1 MTDTRKFEAEIDKMI
16 REEVAPRRASR
27 VRPERRSRRRGG
39 KLKMAAIGA
48 AGLAA
53 VLTLKD
59 VGLPIPAVPEMHE
72 ELHALPPEISDDV
85 VVTKL
90 GGLGAFAKSTQTYIS
105 TAHLVLVNDDGEERE
120 TLGYKGTHKVV
131 RTQEGPA
138 TVTSDDNGNKTV
150 KLPNTIGILARGDFE
165 ILHDDSTG
173 RDFGQA
179 VIGFGA
185 NSQTSRDLGQ
195 TMYTDQM
202 EVVAANDDIAT
213 RQTLCIGVAATSQ
226 LLSDISYDGYFV
238 PTWQAPGQE
247 PKIQPANTY
256 LMTVSTDFMD
266 EVLTVG
272 TCAQELAD
280 MGYRTELAGN
290 MEAGA
295 EGTKAEEKAGMLL
308 TERRIDD
315 QVLTMSLD
323 QYRKESGS

>member
-1 MTDTRKFEAEIDKMI
+1 MTDTRNFEAGLDEMI
-16 REEVAPRRASR
+16 REKVAPKRPSR
-27 VRPERRSRRRGG
+27 ERPERRRRRRGG
-39 KLKMAAIGA
+39 KLKMAAVGA
-48 AGLAA
+48 LSLAT

-59 VGLPIPAVPEMHE
+59 IGVPIPTVPEIHE
-72 ELHALPPEISDDV
+72 ELHTLPPEISDDV

-90 GGLGAFAKSTQTYIS
+90 GGLGAFAKSTQTYLS
-105 TAHLVLVNDDGEERE
+105 TAHLKLVNDDGEERE

-138 TVTSDDNGNKTV
+138 TVVSDDNGNKTV
-150 KLPNTIGILARGDFE
+150 KLPNTIGILARGDFKT
-165 ILHDDSTG
+165 LHDDSTG

-195 TMYTDQM
+195 TLYTDQM
-202 EVVAANDDIAT
+202 EVVAANDDIST

-226 LLSDISYDGYFV
+226 LLSDIGYDGYFV
-238 PTWQAPGQE
+238 PTWQAPGE
-247 PKIQPANTY
+247 ESKVQPPDTY
-256 LMTVSTDFMD
+256 LMTVSTDFND
-266 EVLTVG
+266 EVLTVS
-272 TCAQELAD
+272 TCAQDLAD
-280 MGYRTELAGN
+280 MGYRPELAGN

-295 EGTKAEEKAGMLL
+295 EGSKAEEQAGMLL

-323 QYRKESGS
+323 EYRKESGS